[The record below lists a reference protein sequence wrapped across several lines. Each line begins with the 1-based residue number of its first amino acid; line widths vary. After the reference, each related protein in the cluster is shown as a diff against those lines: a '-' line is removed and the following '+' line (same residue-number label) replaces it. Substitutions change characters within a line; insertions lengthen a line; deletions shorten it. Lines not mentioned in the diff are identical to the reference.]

1 MKEKTFYQNLVYLKR
16 CICKKNGGNCF
27 IFTNINKFQEE
38 YIIKKVIKG
47 SDYIKRNATEIF
59 LDYKKSITD
68 FSVNFY
74 KEYLEC
80 NILIIRNID
89 IISNNLNNIL
99 RDIFVEYMKNDKVL
113 ILLTSSTFNYN
124 TFIPEKFMTD
134 SYVSFS
140 L

>member
-1 MKEKTFYQNLVYLKR
+1 MKENTFYQNLVYLNR

-99 RDIFVEYMKNDKVL
+99 RDIFVEYMKNDKVSKTVFL
-113 ILLTSSTFNYN
+113 VLS
-124 TFIPEKFMTD
+124 
-134 SYVSFS
+134 
-140 L
+140 